1 MKPNFRQLSFAFAML
16 IATSTVAYGQS
27 PPISVLTVTVP
38 PKTTPP
44 EPHSSVD
51 PFLDEIVYSPIAGK
65 HSKPFVKVLNS
76 CRVKYSKMVDIHA
89 VWTTRFGRTGWWC
102 VYKRRAH

>member
-27 PPISVLTVTVP
+27 ITATVP

-44 EPHSSVD
+44 PPETHSSVD

-89 VWTTRFGRTGWWC
+89 VWTTRYRRTGWWC